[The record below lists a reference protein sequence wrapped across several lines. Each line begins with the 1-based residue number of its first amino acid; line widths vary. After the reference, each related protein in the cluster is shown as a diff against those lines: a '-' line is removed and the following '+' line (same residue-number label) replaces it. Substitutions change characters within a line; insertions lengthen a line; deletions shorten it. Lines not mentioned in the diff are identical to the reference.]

1 MSNINDS
8 LISVAREVVEKSDK
22 PLTIN
27 EIAEK
32 VFKLKEKQPTSEDI
46 VKFGIDFML
55 CGDFIC
61 CGNKSTGNVWD
72 LKNRQSIAVLDK
84 DVIEDLL
91 EDDEDVKKNTLTDE
105 TLYEEVLDKSL
116 EGMNDEDEDD
126 NTNEKDDIE
135 EELGLT
141 EDTDGDNIEMVTV
154 LQEDDEDE
162 EEETEEG
169 PLEDIVQGE
178 IKSN

>member
-84 DVIEDLL
+84 DVIED
-91 EDDEDVKKNTLTDE
+91 
-105 TLYEEVLDKSL
+105 S
-116 EGMNDEDEDD
+116 
-126 NTNEKDDIE
+126 
-135 EELGLT
+135 
-141 EDTDGDNIEMVTV
+141 
-154 LQEDDEDE
+154 
-162 EEETEEG
+162 
-169 PLEDIVQGE
+169 
-178 IKSN
+178 S